1 MVGHTGNLEA
11 SIKAVEMIDRCLE
24 RVYTALKGVGGEML
38 ITADHGNIEKL
49 FDVGTQQLHTAHTS
63 NLVPLVYVGADK
75 ALSPE
80 GSLTDLAPTLL
91 TMMGIEKPE
100 EMTGSSLL

>member
-1 MVGHTGNLEA
+1 
-11 SIKAVEMIDRCLE
+11 
-24 RVYTALKGVGGEML
+24 
-38 ITADHGNIEKL
+38 
-49 FDVGTQQLHTAHTS
+49 
-63 NLVPLVYVGADK
+63 LVYVGADK